1 MNMSISFFVG
11 CITFVLMLFI
21 KMPIKKLNSGLA
33 LKATKTDATERIL
46 LYKRLNVVIIF
57 VTMMLSMVCYYFVL
71 KLLGAGHFNMCCSI
85 KAGAIAVALYMVFE
99 QWIGDDFQI

>member
-1 MNMSISFFVG
+1 MNMSIVFFVG
-11 CITFVLMLFI
+11 CITFVLMMFI
-21 KMPIKKLNSGLA
+21 KKPIKKLNSGLA
-33 LKATKTDATERIL
+33 LKATKADVERIV

-71 KLLGAGHFNMCCSI
+71 KLLGEGHFKMCCSI